1 MEPLWQGT
9 RNRLPWDCLFVTPFW
24 LETVVKHLG
33 TAGVPQIVIVS
44 LDQEVVGI
52 VPLAC
57 RDGNASFLGIADV
70 CDYQDAIIAP
80 GHEAEVG
87 RSLLDHLSHQGI
99 HRLDLHHLRPQAMI
113 SKALDP
119 LEQKSGLNITRLPS
133 DVTYEA
139 ALPGDW
145 DAYLMQL
152 SGKQRHEVRRKV
164 RRLESHG
171 TYTYRMTDVGDDL
184 KAATDKFL
192 KLFHLNRTDKAEF
205 MDDTMSAY
213 FRELIAR
220 LAQQQMLRLYFL
232 DVDERPAAA
241 VLCFDYNG
249 TRYLYNSG
257 YDADFH
263 DLSVGILSKVLS
275 IQQSIEAGCGVFDF
289 LKGAE
294 AYKKRIGG
302 NEVPL
307 YRYVVEF

>member
-99 HRLDLHHLRPQAMI
+99 HRLDLQTLRPQAMI

-152 SGKQRHEVRRKV
+152 SGKQRHEVRRKL

-171 TYTYRMTDVGDDL
+171 TYTYGMTDVGDDL
-184 KAATDKFL
+184 KAATQKFM
-192 KLFHLNRTDKAEF
+192 KLFRLNRTDKAEF

-232 DVDERPAAA
+232 EVDGRPAAT

-275 IQQSIEAGCGVFDF
+275 IQKSIEAGCGVYDF

-302 NEVPL
+302 KELPL
-307 YRYVVEF
+307 YRYLVEF